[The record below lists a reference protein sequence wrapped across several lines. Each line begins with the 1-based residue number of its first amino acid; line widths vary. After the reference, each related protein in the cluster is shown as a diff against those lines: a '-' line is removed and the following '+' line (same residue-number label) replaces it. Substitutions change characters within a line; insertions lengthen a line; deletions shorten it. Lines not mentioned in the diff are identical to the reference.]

1 MMIKKEEEN
10 IKKEIALAKISS
22 PFLIGNYKKSK

>member
-1 MMIKKEEEN
+1 MMIKKEEN
-10 IKKEIALAKISS
+10 IKKEITLAKISS